1 MASDDECVTCASTL
15 DVLKLVASAD
25 FARGV
30 GGYGLWGPR
39 LRAETPIKQYTQTRH
54 SGVQARALSVG
65 LHASDDW
72 EILAYWIGLRAFVSY
87 KPLSPPKKINRQLL
101 IPSLSENPLLLIPT
115 PGDPSRYQAGG
126 GMDHF

>member
-1 MASDDECVTCASTL
+1 MGTTPACRNSYQAIHPN
-15 DVLKLVASAD
+15 KA
-25 FARGV
+25 
-30 GGYGLWGPR
+30 
-39 LRAETPIKQYTQTRH
+39 LR
-54 SGVQARALSVG
+54 RAGTGLSVG

-72 EILAYWIGLRAFVSY
+72 EILACWIGLRAFVSY